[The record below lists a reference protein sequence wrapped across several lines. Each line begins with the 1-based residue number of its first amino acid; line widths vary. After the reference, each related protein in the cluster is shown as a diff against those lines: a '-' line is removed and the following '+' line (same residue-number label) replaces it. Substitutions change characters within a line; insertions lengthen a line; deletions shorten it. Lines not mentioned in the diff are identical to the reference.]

1 MLICVCFANARVTS
15 HHATQ
20 HRRATSAPQ
29 SKKPKPAAIP
39 LKDHIT
45 NYLKKNRNKQTA
57 KRTSRNTKVDGR
69 TFIKQKDPYT
79 NLSDSIKNTRKFL

>member
-15 HHATQ
+15 QRATQ
-20 HRRATSAPQ
+20 PRRATSAPQ

-45 NYLKKNRNKQTA
+45 DYLKNRDKKTA
-57 KRTSRNTKVDGR
+57 KRTFRNTKVDGR